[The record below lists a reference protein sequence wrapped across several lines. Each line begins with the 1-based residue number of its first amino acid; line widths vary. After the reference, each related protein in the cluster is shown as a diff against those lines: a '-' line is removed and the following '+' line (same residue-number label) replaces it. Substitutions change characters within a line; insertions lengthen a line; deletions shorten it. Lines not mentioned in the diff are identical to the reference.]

1 MAPVETERLR
11 LRPVELTDAPR
22 LVELLT
28 PGASRWLISWPPDYA
43 TEAMEVR
50 IRKAQAAMLEGRSF
64 FFVVEQ
70 KTEPSAL
77 GTVAVTQLKDDPGRG
92 ELGY

>member
-64 FFVVEQ
+64 FFRCR
-70 KTEPSAL
+70 TED
-77 GTVAVTQLKDDPGRG
+77 GTLRAGHCRSNPA
-92 ELGY
+92 